1 MRKLGKFL
9 AMVLV
14 SMSVL
19 ANAHAQ
25 DLSEATEIY
34 NNAATALNENKDS
47 EALAGFQKALSLA
60 EAAGEA
66 GAQMASD
73 CKGIIP
79 KILIKIGKEAANAKD
94 LDGAL
99 ANLKEAAAKATEYGD
114 AETAKEAKELIPLIF
129 ITDGNSLLNE
139 KKYAEA
145 IVEYEKAIAEDPEN
159 GMAYLR
165 IGMCKA
171 QLGDADA
178 AVAAFEKAASF
189 GQQANANKQLMN
201 VYVKKMVA
209 TYKAKNN
216 AATLE
221 NALKALEYGENPNA
235 YKIGGMAAVALK
247 KYDQGIELLAK
258 AKADASVNY
267 NLARAYEAKANNAK
281 ACEYYK
287 LITADKNY
295 GAYATAK
302 VAALCK

>member
-9 AMVLV
+9 TMVLV
-14 SMSVL
+14 AMAVL
-19 ANAHAQ
+19 TNAYAQ

-34 NNAATALNENKDS
+34 NNAATALNENRDS

-66 GAQMASD
+66 GTQMVSD

-79 KILIKIGKEAANAKD
+79 KLLIKIGKEAANAKN

-99 ANLKEAAAKATEYGD
+99 ANLKDAVAKATEYGD
-114 AETAKEAKELIPLIF
+114 AETAKEAKELIPLIL

-165 IGMCKA
+165 IGMCKS

-178 AVAAFEKAASF
+178 AVAAFEKAAAF
-189 GQQANANKQLMN
+189 GQEANAKKQLMN

-221 NALKALEYGENPNA
+221 NAVKALEYGENPNA

-247 KYDQGIELLAK
+247 KYDQGIELLEK
-258 AKADASVNY
+258 AAADASVNY